1 VCLSADISASTLL
14 CIRESGPMTDDNA
27 GGTVP
32 ADLETG
38 AAMLRFDL
46 EDLDALLHALVERL
60 SSVPGLNIAVDYRHG
75 RFRRLLGDI
84 PYVNDLHRP
93 SDPIRRIA
101 VTIGT
106 GEYWVQSTDGSLR
119 CGIDRLTLQRGS
131 ATDALSFAAWAD
143 LLLEEIINQNHIS
156 NESAVALRNL
166 IEGERA

>member
-1 VCLSADISASTLL
+1 MGLSADISASTLL
-14 CIRESGPMTDDNA
+14 CIRESGLMTDDNA

-46 EDLDALLHALVERL
+46 ALLHALVERL

-106 GEYWVQSTDGSLR
+106 GEYWVQSTDGSLK
-119 CGIDRLTLQRGS
+119 CGIDRLTLQRGP
-131 ATDALSFAAWAD
+131 ATEALSFSAWAD
-143 LLLEEIINQNHIS
+143 LLLEEIVNQNHIS
-156 NESAVALRNL
+156 HESAVALRNL